1 MACKKPFTTGGMAF
15 ACGQCLPCR
24 IKRRKVWAH
33 RIIMESY
40 CHTENSFLTLTY
52 ANDRLPMMYVS
63 GCQEPVSTLAAVHL
77 QRFLK
82 RLRKAVAPLRFR
94 FFGVGE
100 YGDVTWRPHYHL
112 ILFGMPTCRRGL
124 TRRDAITKEPQAFD
138 CCDVCRLVHEKWGYG
153 HVYLGAVN
161 KDTAE
166 YVAKYTIKKL
176 TSGDDD
182 RLGGRNP
189 EFSRMSNRRGIGFDA
204 LWEIS
209 DALMK
214 YGLEDRDDVPY
225 ALRHGNKHYGLGRY
239 LREKLREQIGM
250 EPGCPQATMD
260 KIQKEMLPVWLDSVE
275 HSESF
280 SKALVRRDA
289 GEIMNIEARHDLWK
303 KRRTL

>member
-1 MACKKPFTTGGMAF
+1 MACKKPLTVQGMTF

-40 CHTENSFLTLTY
+40 LHSENSFLTLTY
-52 ANDRLPMMYVS
+52 AQDRLPMVYVS
-63 GCQEPVSTLAAVHL
+63 DCREPVSTLAAVHL
-77 QRFLK
+77 QLFLK
-82 RLRKAVAPLRFR
+82 RLRRAVSPLKFR

-112 ILFGMPTCRRGL
+112 ILFGMPTCKRGL
-124 TRRDAITKEPQAFD
+124 TRRDPVTKEPQWFD
-138 CCDVCRLVHEKWGYG
+138 CCETCRLVGEKWGKG

-176 TSGDDD
+176 TSSDDI

-204 LWEIS
+204 LWEVS

-214 YGLEDRDDVPY
+214 YGLEDRIDVPY
-225 ALRHGNKHYGLGRY
+225 ALRHGSKQFALGRY
-239 LREKLREQIGM
+239 LREQLRLQVGKEK
-250 EPGCPQATMD
+250 GCPQERID
-260 KIQKEMLPVWLDSVE
+260 EIQKEMLPVWLDSIAA
-275 HSESF
+275 SESL
-280 SKALVRRDA
+280 SQALVRRDA
-289 GEIMNIEARHDLWK
+289 GEIANIEARHNLWK
-303 KRRTL
+303 KKRTI